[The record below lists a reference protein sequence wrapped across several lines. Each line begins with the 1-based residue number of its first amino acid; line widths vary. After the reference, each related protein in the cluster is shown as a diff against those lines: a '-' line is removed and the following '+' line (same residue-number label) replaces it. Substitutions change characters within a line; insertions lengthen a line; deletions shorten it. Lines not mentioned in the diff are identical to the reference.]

1 MKKKIAIGAIVIAL
15 VGYGAYKMNI
25 LGTTEVKVARIED
38 RKSVV

>member
-25 LGTTEVKVARIED
+25 LMELQR
-38 RKSVV
+38 